1 MTSLSPIGKTPLE
14 TILLVEDDAVLRRCL
29 RFALAK
35 ESYRVEEATSVEEA
49 TGLALANSFSLIV
62 TDYDLGSGPDGL
74 SLLAQMRRRHTRIP
88 IILMSGGYGSWLG
101 PAARDLG
108 AASFL
113 QKPFALEV
121 FLHAIGQALNPGS
134 A

>member
-1 MTSLSPIGKTPLE
+1 ME
-14 TILLVEDDAVLRRCL
+14 TILLVEDDEVLRRCL
-29 RFALAK
+29 RFVLAK

-49 TGLALANSFSLIV
+49 AVLASANRFSLIV
-62 TDYDLGSGPDGL
+62 TDYDLGSGPNGL
-74 SLLAQMRRRHTRIP
+74 ALLAQMRKKRNLTP
-88 IILMSGGYGSWLG
+88 IILMSGGYGGWLG

-113 QKPFALEV
+113 QKPFALEA
-121 FLHAIGQALNPGS
+121 FLHAIGQALNPTS